1 MADKFKTGKLCIL
14 QDKTQQPT
22 DSDVYNFY
30 FSDHMTIVIR
40 NDNKSIIVLP
50 PFKSREAYGDNFD
63 LTSYLAGEQIP
74 LANQLKSF
82 LWSTH
87 FFILKRQ
94 DDESLCSSF
103 DQNTHTINIPLKE
116 QTKYCA
122 IDVKARS
129 YEMEQRENNKII
141 ITPSTTPQ
149 ELVQQLPKLHTNIRQ
164 AIEFATE
171 EDKECCNCGG
181 CLDLTKLKFWEN
193 KEK

>member
-1 MADKFKTGKLCIL
+1 M
-14 QDKTQQPT
+14 
-22 DSDVYNFY
+22 
-30 FSDHMTIVIR
+30 
-40 NDNKSIIVLP
+40 
-50 PFKSREAYGDNFD
+50 
-63 LTSYLAGEQIP
+63 TSYLAGEQIH

-82 LWSTH
+82 LWRKQ
-87 FFILKRQ
+87 FFTLTRK
-94 DDESLCSSF
+94 DNESLCSSF

-122 IDVKARS
+122 IDVNARS
-129 YEMEQRENNKII
+129 YEMEQKENKII

-171 EDKECCNCGG
+171 EDKECCNCGN
-181 CLDLTKLKFWEN
+181 CLDFTKLKFWEN